1 MLYDHGVF
9 ANIMVP
15 VSHARAV
22 RDDYLHQRRLVLFIS
37 SAQVDNCG
45 GDENRKTHETYGS
58 SGVYKFI

>member
-1 MLYDHGVF
+1 
-9 ANIMVP
+9 MVP

-45 GDENRKTHETYGS
+45 GDEKRKTHETYRS